1 MEGVARVVD
10 TRDLT
15 TEWGGEGRGGAGSQ
29 RGAGRPVS
37 LGLRR
42 GGGDIWPLDLNWRG
56 DSAAEHGRKGD
67 ITRSNTRKSSIN

>member
-42 GGGDIWPLDLNWRG
+42 GGGGGYLAPKI
-56 DSAAEHGRKGD
+56 
-67 ITRSNTRKSSIN
+67 

>member
-29 RGAGRPVS
+29 HAAGRPVR
-37 LGLRR
+37 LGTLH
-42 GGGDIWPLDLNWRG
+42 DL
-56 DSAAEHGRKGD
+56 KP
-67 ITRSNTRKSSIN
+67 